1 MTHEEILN
9 KVIQDM
15 IDGFGYQ
22 EQVQIDGST
31 KLVFP
36 GNQTNNNKESN

>member
-15 IDGFGYQ
+15 KDYFGYE
-22 EQVQIDGST
+22 EQTQADGST
-31 KLVFP
+31 KLVFTGKLP
-36 GNQTNNNKESN
+36 TSESD